1 MNDQTKVLELEAE
14 IRAYLRVIGNAT
26 DTILRRSAERDEA
39 YADREELREQISWA
53 TSRCNDAMGEGFS
66 GTYDSAVAAVCDTL
80 KIYREILERIA
91 GGNGA
96 TFDELVEQY
105 RSKP

>member
-14 IRAYLRVIGNAT
+14 VRAYLRVIGNAT

-39 YADREELREQISWA
+39 YAQREDLREQISWA

-66 GTYDSAVAAVCDTL
+66 GTHDSAVAAVCDTL
-80 KIYREILERIA
+80 KLYRDVLENIA
-91 GGNGA
+91 GPEMEV
-96 TFDELVEQY
+96 DELVEKY
-105 RSKP
+105 RPKP